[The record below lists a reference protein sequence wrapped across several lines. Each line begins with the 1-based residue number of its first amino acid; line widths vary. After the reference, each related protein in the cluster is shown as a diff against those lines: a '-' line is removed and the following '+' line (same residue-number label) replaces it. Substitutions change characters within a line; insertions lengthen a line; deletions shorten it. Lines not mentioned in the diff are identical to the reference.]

1 MSTEGSNTP
10 IKGLFDN
17 IEINEIIEF
26 DGCLILEEITGNLEK
41 HLKEESQDTDA
52 IDGIFDAIT

>member
-52 IDGIFDAIT
+52 IDGIFDAMT

>member
-52 IDGIFDAIT
+52 IDSIFDAIT

>member
-41 HLKEESQDTDA
+41 HLKEESQDPDA
-52 IDGIFDAIT
+52 IDGIFDAMT

>member
-41 HLKEESQDTDA
+41 HLKEESQDTDE

>member
-10 IKGLFDN
+10 IKDLFDN
-17 IEINEIIEF
+17 IEINEINEF
-26 DGCLILEEITGNLEK
+26 DGCLTLEEITGNLEK
-41 HLKEESQDTDA
+41 HLKKESQDTDA